1 VDFFRLF
8 LMMCISWIL
17 KLFLVWRQI
26 SELVQHVYF
35 VIDYFESI
43 IGLIIFVLLILRR
56 STLSHFINR

>member
-1 VDFFRLF
+1 VDFVRLF

-43 IGLIIFVLLILRR
+43 LGLIIFVLLILRR